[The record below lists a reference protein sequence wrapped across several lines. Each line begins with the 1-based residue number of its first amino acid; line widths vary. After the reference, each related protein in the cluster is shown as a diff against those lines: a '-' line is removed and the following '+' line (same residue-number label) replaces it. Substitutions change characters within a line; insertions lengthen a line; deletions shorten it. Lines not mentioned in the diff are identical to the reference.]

1 MDAAKGPI
9 RGVTLIE
16 LIIGL
21 TVAVLLLAAALPAFN
36 GLHQKHE
43 LRGVQHEFLATL
55 HHAKQAAIA
64 RNRRVS
70 LCPSVNGKQCLGNG
84 HWHRGWLVFVDRD
97 ADRTPDPGEPV
108 VSRQT
113 GLEQGLTLT
122 SSRYRRVITFQP
134 TGTAGGSNA
143 TFTVCTRDDPGRAAA
158 VVLSRLGRIRLDEG
172 DIDRCPANS

>member
-1 MDAAKGPI
+1 MDAKQDQE
-9 RGVTLIE
+9 RGLTLIE

-21 TVAVLLLAAALPAFN
+21 TVAALLLAAALPAFN
-36 GLHQKHE
+36 GLHQKHR
-43 LRGVQHEFLATL
+43 LRGAQHEFLATL
-55 HHAKQAAIA
+55 HHARQAAVA

-70 LCPSVNGKQCLGNG
+70 LCPSADGAQCLDRG
-84 HWHRGWLVFVDRD
+84 HWHRGWVVFVDRD
-97 ADRTPDPGEPV
+97 ADRSPDPGEPV

-113 GLEQGLTLT
+113 GLEQGLALT

-143 TFTVCTRDDPGRAAA
+143 TFTVCTGEDPRRVAA

-172 DIDRCPANS
+172 DTDECPRQS

>member
-1 MDAAKGPI
+1 MDATKDRI

-21 TVAVLLLAAALPAFN
+21 TVAVVLLAAALPAFN
-36 GLHQKHE
+36 GLHQKHR

-55 HHAKQAAIA
+55 HHAKQAAIT

-70 LCPSVNGKQCLGNG
+70 LCPTANGSQCLGNG
-84 HWHRGWLVFVDRD
+84 HWHRGWLVFVDLD
-97 ADRTPDPGEPV
+97 ADRSPDPGEPV

-143 TFTVCTRDDPGRAAA
+143 TFTVCTGRDPDRAAA

-172 DIDRCPANS
+172 DTDECPGKS